1 MTLGQL
7 ANKRALR
14 PLKYQLREMPHATIE
29 TNRTCNIQC
38 RLCYNLSKSQVKPL
52 ALIKK
57 EIDLLLAKRNL
68 QVMTILGGEPT
79 LHPNLPE
86 IVAHVK
92 TKHVFCQL
100 LTNGILLEG
109 EEGSRYIDRLVAAG
123 VDKFLLH
130 VDSGQDRVRT
140 DVEAVRRRLFAEL
153 EKKKIPFSLSLTI
166 YEGETRILPRIIRE
180 SAQYKYFDGILAVMA
195 RDALPPITQKPDTG
209 EVYQALSEE
218 LEIQPSAYIPSC
230 ENDDYLSWLFFFY
243 FIDADTGQVFD
254 ISPRLDR
261 VFRKLYRI
269 VQGRQFFILRLNPS
283 KIASLF
289 VLAGLVE
296 IVLNPKRVFRPGR
309 FIRIPLNLKSLR
321 LHYIALQTPPE
332 ILRSVEPVHICF
344 HCPDATIRNGRLT
357 PICLADL
364 VNPLEGQSEYPSL
377 REDLAKLA
385 YSHLST

>member
-1 MTLGQL
+1 MNRSQL
-7 ANKRALR
+7 INRSAIR
-14 PLKYQLREMPHATIE
+14 PLKYRLREMPHATIE

-38 RLCYNLSKSQVKPL
+38 RLCYNLAKSQVKPI

-79 LHPNLPE
+79 LYPDLPE

-92 TKHVFCQL
+92 TKKVFCQL

-109 EEGSRYIDRLVAAG
+109 DDGSRYLDRLVAAG
-123 VDKFLLH
+123 VDKILLH
-130 VDSGQDRVRT
+130 IDSGQDHMRP
-140 DVEAVRRRLFAEL
+140 DIEASRRRLFAKL

-180 SAQYKYFDGILAVMA
+180 STKYRYFDGVLAVMA
-195 RDALPPITQKPDTG
+195 RDALPPITQKPDAC
-209 EVYQALSEE
+209 EVYQALSNE
-218 LEIQPSAYIPSC
+218 LGIQPSAYIPSC
-230 ENDDYLSWLFFFY
+230 ENEDYLSWLFFFY
-243 FIDADTGQVFD
+243 FIDSDSRRAFD
-254 ISPRLDR
+254 LSPRLDR
-261 VFRKLYRI
+261 IFRKLYRI
-269 VQGRQFFILRLNPS
+269 FQGRQFFVPRFNPS
-283 KIASLF
+283 KIASL
-289 VLAGLVE
+289 LALVGLLE
-296 IVLNPKRVFRPGR
+296 IVLNPKRIFRLGQ

-332 ILRSVEPVHICF
+332 ILRSAEPVHICF

-357 PICLADL
+357 PVCLADL
-364 VNPLEGQSEYPSL
+364 VNPLEGQSAHPTL

-385 YSHLST
+385 YNHLNA